1 MMVQQRDKIRE
12 GKLKKTLHIHINFS
26 ENKTK
31 LYVPDLH
38 FR

>member
-1 MMVQQRDKIRE
+1 MVQQRDNIRE
-12 GKLKKTLHIHINFS
+12 GKPKKTLDVDINFS